1 MPIELISLITGN
13 VSGFVFKLIAS
24 QVEGQQR
31 QQEMLLKK
39 QEAADNSADKA
50 AQRGG
55 ESGAWV
61 RRFIVIM
68 VMVGVIIFP
77 FILAVLGGS
86 VTIEEDVPS
95 GGLFGFLGLHSKEL
109 LTVTGSYFIL
119 PEIRSSVLA
128 VVGFYFGSSCFS
140 NKK

>member
-31 QQEMLLKK
+31 QQELLLQR
-39 QEAADNSADKA
+39 QEANDNSADKA
-50 AQRGG
+50 EQRGG

-68 VMVGVIIFP
+68 VLVGVIVFP
-77 FILAVLGGS
+77 FLLAITGGS
-86 VTIEEDVPS
+86 VTIEEDTPK
-95 GGLFGFLGLHSKEL
+95 GGLMGLFGLHSKEL
-109 LTVTGSYFIL
+109 LTVSGSYLIL
-119 PEIRSSVLA
+119 PEIRSSLLA
-128 VVGFYFGSSCFS
+128 IVGFYFGSSCFG
-140 NKK
+140 KK